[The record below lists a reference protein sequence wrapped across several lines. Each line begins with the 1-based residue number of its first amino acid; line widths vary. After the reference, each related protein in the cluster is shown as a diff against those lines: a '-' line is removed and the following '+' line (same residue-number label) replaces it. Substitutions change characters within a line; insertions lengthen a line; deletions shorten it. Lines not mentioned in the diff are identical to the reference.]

1 MEKDLLAGPSCRFK
15 RQFVIVQSENLL
27 FLSAS
32 AFSTSSASKNTSSV
46 KLQVCS
52 SRSVSISLTPARAF
66 KSFLTEA
73 LQPLHVML
81 GSLIETC

>member
-15 RQFVIVQSENLL
+15 CQFVIVQSENLL

-32 AFSTSSASKNTSSV
+32 AFSNASASKNTSSL

-52 SRSVSISLTPARAF
+52 SRSVSISLTPASAF

-73 LQPLHVML
+73 SQPLHVML